1 MSPGRITC
9 TSQILN
15 GIEGAALANKK
26 FRMSTHTAATTEP
39 TLPSPQART
48 GSYGALQLHSGEP
61 NVDHMLARYPALRQ
75 QTEHMSAVAALA
87 LQTTLLCRPEHSH
100 CPTLASPDGPIQDT
114 VL

>member
-1 MSPGRITC
+1 MIAEEARLALLLHA
-9 TSQILN
+9 TSKILSQEDLW
-15 GIEGAALANKK
+15 GLE
-26 FRMSTHTAATTEP
+26 T
-39 TLPSPQART
+39 SPQART

-75 QTEHMSAVAALA
+75 QIEHISAVAVLA
-87 LQTTLLCRPEHSH
+87 LQTALLWRPEHSH